1 MPLRLIWPHLKQFT
15 WFLLMLKRITSMY
28 CTTIGKMQKFREI
41 RIWKPFVS
49 NWIEPINCFYFPLYR
64 QWTESSIKA
73 RIVEI
78 NDLHQT
84 PQPKNTTPETTNKNP
99 DNNEENNK
107 VCPLP
112 GTGFAIKFLKESFIT
127 LFRLS
132 GVLCAI
138 GRLKSINIEVE
149 NTLNH

>member
-1 MPLRLIWPHLKQFT
+1 
-15 WFLLMLKRITSMY
+15 MY

-49 NWIEPINCFYFPLYR
+49 DWIEPINCFYFPLYR

-84 PQPKNTTPETTNKNP
+84 PQPKNTTPESTNKNAV
-99 DNNEENNK
+99 NNEENNVQLAVDIQDSEK
-107 VCPLP
+107 CFLRVQGMTCASCVAAIEKHGQKID
-112 GTGFAIKFLKESFIT
+112 GT
-127 LFRLS
+127 
-132 GVLCAI
+132 
-138 GRLKSINIEVE
+138 
-149 NTLNH
+149 